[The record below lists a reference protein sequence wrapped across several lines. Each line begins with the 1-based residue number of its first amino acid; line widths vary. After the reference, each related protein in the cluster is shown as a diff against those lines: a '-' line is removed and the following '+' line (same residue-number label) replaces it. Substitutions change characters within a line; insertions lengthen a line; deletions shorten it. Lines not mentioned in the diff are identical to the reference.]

1 MTLQILMY
9 HYVRN
14 NEEYFYD
21 TYCRRINEF
30 EAQVDII
37 QKNSPIINP
46 FDSEQINYY
55 LTHNDESAFM
65 LTFDDAYKDHL
76 YCARFL
82 HSKSINGLF
91 FPVIDTIEGK
101 LLNVN
106 KIHILLGNR
115 SQSNQEIFNMLV
127 KIIRERKTSIIL
139 DKQIVELDTY
149 LNSFKE
155 TIRFGNEIQLF
166 VKRLLQRDILNLEDR
181 DEICNILLDKFVSSS
196 LSKLASELYLNK
208 NDMTLMKQ
216 LGMCFGSHTV
226 SHSWLGGLSDLEQKN
241 EINTSFY
248 KLKTLKLIEDDQTHF
263 MCYPYGDFN
272 QSTLKI
278 LSDSNINYGLTV
290 NPGSSKISKKLY
302 SNLQLNRWDTNDFWD
317 DIYRKPIL
325 LCK

>member
-1 MTLQILMY
+1 
-9 HYVRN
+9 
-14 NEEYFYD
+14 
-21 TYCRRINEF
+21 
-30 EAQVDII
+30 
-37 QKNSPIINP
+37 
-46 FDSEQINYY
+46 
-55 LTHNDESAFM
+55 
-65 LTFDDAYKDHL
+65 
-76 YCARFL
+76 
-82 HSKSINGLF
+82 
-91 FPVIDTIEGK
+91 
-101 LLNVN
+101 
-106 KIHILLGNR
+106 
-115 SQSNQEIFNMLV
+115 
-127 KIIRERKTSIIL
+127 
-139 DKQIVELDTY
+139 
-149 LNSFKE
+149 
-155 TIRFGNEIQLF
+155 
-166 VKRLLQRDILNLEDR
+166 
-181 DEICNILLDKFVSSS
+181 
-196 LSKLASELYLNK
+196 NK